1 MLEYPQLVRNM
12 SAPAGL
18 DRAGMPRLA
27 HFPSPPPTCDHYLRT
42 HAGNEGCGYSPHPAS
57 WEALTVPFRL
67 ELRTRSGSGAFQRP
81 EVRAHLE
88 PWTPSAI
95 RAWALWV
102 RPAEAI
108 APPPHSRPC
117 PRSYPYNLQARL
129 ETSALPPGT
138 PAWPPAPWS
147 FLGASGPSLATCPH
161 PQGPLLGLTF
171 FCPLP
176 TGAGSPLKPPV
187 LRPIIEPSA
196 LPPKPATFPKQARTW
211 LKHDLG
217 LLGPSPLLITT
228 EEPQESR
235 SSPYFIEGEY
245 QMGKPTRTPF
255 PATPHIR
262 EPWGSRAH
270 PPEAYL

>member
-1 MLEYPQLVRNM
+1 MRGVGGPDRPFQIRAEDKVRVWGISKTRGQGPLGTLDSKRNQ
-12 SAPAGL
+12 GL
-18 DRAGMPRLA
+18 GTLGEASG
-27 HFPSPPPTCDHYLRT
+27 
-42 HAGNEGCGYSPHPAS
+42 GYSP
-57 WEALTVPFRL
+57 
-67 ELRTRSGSGAFQRP
+67 
-81 EVRAHLE
+81 
-88 PWTPSAI
+88 
-95 RAWALWV
+95 
-102 RPAEAI
+102 
-108 APPPHSRPC
+108 PPPHSRPC